1 MTDKIFTAK
10 HYLNYQ
16 LKATNAHGIHSPFV
30 FKLYNEV
37 INSEKYFYAF
47 DDIEDLRMDLLVSS
61 KVIEVKDFGAGSKVF
76 KSNQRSVSKMAK
88 YALSDEKTGQMLFRL
103 IEFLKPETIF
113 ELGTSLGINTLYLAK
128 AWTQGKVT
136 TFEGCPETLKIAQ
149 QNFEKLKANI
159 HTVEGNIDETLP
171 EELKKHDK
179 VDFVFFDA
187 NHRKSATLKY
197 FHACLE
203 KVDENTVFV
212 FDDIYWTKDMGEA
225 WDEIKNHH
233 EVMLSI
239 DLFDLGLVFFR
250 KNQPKQ
256 HFLLRF

>member
-1 MTDKIFTAK
+1 MCIWW
-10 HYLNYQ
+10 
-16 LKATNAHGIHSPFV
+16 I
-30 FKLYNEV
+30 
-37 INSEKYFYAF
+37 
-47 DDIEDLRMDLLVSS
+47 
-61 KVIEVKDFGAGSKVF
+61 
-76 KSNQRSVSKMAK
+76 
-88 YALSDEKTGQMLFRL
+88 GQ
-103 IEFLKPETIF
+103 TIF

-256 HFLLRF
+256 HFLLRFWLFHFSIVYTKFHYLI